1 MKPSTLFFSSLL
13 AISPANAGAEVID
26 LICGPPGTNRGG
38 RVLLDTEQMAIL
50 HRGKPG
56 NIGLITEESIY
67 YYLKSDGQLVSFRLH
82 LSDGVLDMAAS
93 KRPPDVGYEHRKQA
107 CRRR

>member
-1 MKPSTLFFSSLL
+1 MKPSALFYSSLL
-13 AISPANAGAEVID
+13 AISPANAGAEVLD
-26 LICGPPGTNRGG
+26 LFCGPPGTNRGG
-38 RVLLDTEQMAIL
+38 RVLLDTEQRVVL

-67 YYLKSDGQLVSFRLH
+67 YYLKFEGQLVAFRLS
-82 LSDGVLDMAAS
+82 LTDGVLDMAAS